1 MTIKEIARA
10 VDNEFKRYFKN
21 YEKKEIEY
29 DK

>member
-1 MTIKEIARA
+1 MTIKEIAIS